1 MTLKYN
7 TRVIPRV
14 FTLEGIIVKRENI
27 GQRDTLGVKLI
38 PNWEGPYR
46 VIYHTEK
53 CAYTLENNSGDTITQ
68 TWNATKL
75 KLFVS

>member
-7 TRVIPRV
+7 TMVIPRA

-27 GQRDTLGVKLI
+27 GQRGTLGVKLI
-38 PNWEGPYR
+38 LNWEGPYR

-53 CAYTLENNSGDTITQ
+53 CAYTLETIQGTQ
-68 TWNATKL
+68 
-75 KLFVS
+75 

>member
-14 FTLEGIIVKRENI
+14 FTLEGIIVKRENV

-38 PNWEGPYR
+38 LNWEGPYR

-53 CAYTLENNSGDTITQ
+53 
-68 TWNATKL
+68 
-75 KLFVS
+75 